1 MKIWNSVKN
10 EKYGSGSQN
19 FYVALPKLILY
30 LHWNKCDD
38 IYQLI
43 FHIIQVSYTLKGL
56 KLSKFA
62 MILSLMDNTLAPRN
76 NPKYDPTS
84 AKNVPKSHRRISCL
98 LICLVIDDI
107 TTQSL
112 CPGFPIF
119 HISLWGK
126 LFQVDCLQFGFKH
139 PLHSVWKSTNMSHFW
154 ILAFSTKF
162 RLIIIDLS
170 CSPVWPQASAFQ
182 KLAKMDN
189 FWHFLMNFCPLKT
202 WT

>member
-1 MKIWNSVKN
+1 MNCRANLLVKMYNSMN
-10 EKYGSGSQN
+10 
-19 FYVALPKLILY
+19 LILGVS
-30 LHWNKCDD
+30 
-38 IYQLI
+38 QL
-43 FHIIQVSYTLKGL
+43 FTNLIQVSYTLKGL

-62 MILSLMDNTLAPRN
+62 MMLSLMDNTLAPRN

-139 PLHSVWKSTNMSHFW
+139 PLHNVWKSNNMSHFS
-154 ILAFSTKF
+154 ILAFSTNF
-162 RLIIIDLS
+162 CLIKIDLS
-170 CSPVWPQASAFQ
+170 GNTVWPQASGLQ
-182 KLAKMDN
+182 KLAKMDH
-189 FWHFLMNFCPLKT
+189 FWHF
-202 WT
+202 